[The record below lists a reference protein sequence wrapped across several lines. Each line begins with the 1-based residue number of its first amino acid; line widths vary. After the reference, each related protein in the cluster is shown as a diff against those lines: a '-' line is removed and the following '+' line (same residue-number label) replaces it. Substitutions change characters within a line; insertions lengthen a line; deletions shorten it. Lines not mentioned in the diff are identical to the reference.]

1 MKKIIEKGRL
11 LSAKA
16 RCFAQ
21 NFGQD
26 ESGMGT
32 VEVVLIIVV
41 LIGLYCSKNIFDDSI
56 DLVLKYH
63 YKANQHHYNEY
74 HFNSS
79 HS

>member
-41 LIGLYCSKNIFDDSI
+41 LIGLVMVFKDQI
-56 DLVLKYH
+56 DGIIEDVFRTI
-63 YKANQHHYNEY
+63 KADTRVIKG
-74 HFNSS
+74 
-79 HS
+79 

>member
-21 NFGQD
+21 DFGQD

-41 LIGLYCSKNIFDDSI
+41 LIGLVMVFKDQI
-56 DLVLKYH
+56 DGIIEDVFRTI
-63 YKANQHHYNEY
+63 KADTRVITG
-74 HFNSS
+74 
-79 HS
+79 

>member
-11 LSAKA
+11 LNAKA

-41 LIGLYCSKNIFDDSI
+41 LIGLVMVFKDQI
-56 DLVLKYH
+56 DGIIEDVFRTI
-63 YKANQHHYNEY
+63 KADTRVITG
-74 HFNSS
+74 
-79 HS
+79 

>member
-41 LIGLYCSKNIFDDSI
+41 LIGLVMVFKDQI
-56 DLVLKYH
+56 DGIIEDVFRTI
-63 YKANQHHYNEY
+63 KADTRVITG
-74 HFNSS
+74 
-79 HS
+79 

>member
-16 RCFAQ
+16 RCFVQ

-41 LIGLYCSKNIFDDSI
+41 LIGLVMVFKDQI
-56 DLVLKYH
+56 DGIIEDVFRTI
-63 YKANQHHYNEY
+63 KADTRVITG
-74 HFNSS
+74 
-79 HS
+79 